1 MVGHLVAKNGLRPNS
16 FLGVAKM
23 KMTINSPWLIFEVS
37 HHYKPPIRRGDPPL
51 SEIIQNGLAA
61 CEQCNIAS
69 PSKSRKSKG

>member
-37 HHYKPPIRRGDPPL
+37 HHYKPPIRRGDGV
-51 SEIIQNGLAA
+51 EG
-61 CEQCNIAS
+61 
-69 PSKSRKSKG
+69 